1 MFTLSIVGAL
11 LSAHLVFTI
20 LLVIFFV
27 HKNYIQPV
35 MKNSKNKQAEQ
46 LVATL
51 QALGYSIPNAPAT
64 PTKPITR

>member
-11 LSAHLVFTI
+11 LCAHLVFTI
-20 LLVIFFV
+20 LLVMFFV

-51 QALGYSIPNAPAT
+51 QALGYNIPAAAKT
-64 PTKPITR
+64 QMR

>member
-1 MFTLSIVGAL
+1 MFTVSIIGAL
-11 LSAHLVFTI
+11 LCAHLVFTI
-20 LLVIFFV
+20 LLTVFFV

-51 QALGYSIPNAPAT
+51 KALGYSIPATIKQPAAV
-64 PTKPITR
+64 I

>member
-1 MFTLSIVGAL
+1 MFTLSIVGAML
-11 LSAHLVFTI
+11 CAHLVFTI
-20 LLVIFFV
+20 LLVVFFV

-51 QALGYSIPNAPAT
+51 QALGYSIPNATAT
-64 PTKPITR
+64 PQRPIAR